1 MPIVNIGIWEGRSE
15 EQKEKMIQGVTKAV
29 CDAVGCPPETVI
41 VVIDDIKKENW
52 GVGGK
57 QAK

>member
-29 CDAVGCPPETVI
+29 CDSIGCPPETVI

-52 GVGGK
+52 GAGGK